1 MANLFSAT
9 QRPEVASATPP
20 ATKIL
25 GARDQNRYRGPDF
38 GEQLENAKRD
48 RPEPVA
54 RDRHSS
60 TSQPERHERRDSE
73 PRTQANNRD
82 DRAEHRREADRSE
95 QNSSRANE
103 ARDRT
108 DDDTRSQN
116 SDANADERESAG
128 DESNANS
135 QDTAQ
140 SQQTDDQADTSATD
154 ADGTTPVDAFA
165 DAVITALE
173 TEDALSAADTNIE
186 GDEILPVEGVVNT
199 TQSQT
204 DPALLGRT
212 ADAAA
217 VAQATSFVAASSGL
231 TQRPGELGAVIP
243 GTPMGQTAT
252 PTDQSNSE
260 PSALAGGDEF
270 LEGGTSKQEVQG
282 DRAFERALAA
292 RNALSPNEN
301 RGANAFQAASAVRG
315 DATAVDPATLPV
327 GSTPQGQSGAPSTVI
342 RMVPAA
348 TIGQASTVPVHTMAF
363 HIARN
368 IDNGVNRFEIRV
380 DPPELGRLDVT
391 MEVQSD
397 GKVRVHMVVERAE
410 ALDFL
415 QRDARALE
423 KALAD
428 AGLDADSDSVSF
440 SLEQNDQ
447 DANSGQNE
455 EFDATDTNGHGDDN
469 EPTEIPVSGTPRQ
482 YLSATGVDIRI

>member
-1 MANLFSAT
+1 MANLFTAT

-25 GARDQNRYRGPDF
+25 GARDQNRHRGPDF
-38 GEQLENAKRD
+38 GEQLENVKRD
-48 RPEPVA
+48 RPEPAA
-54 RDRHSS
+54 RDRRSAA
-60 TSQPERHERRDSE
+60 SQPERHERRDSE
-73 PRTQANNRD
+73 PRTRANDRD
-82 DRAEHRREADRSE
+82 DRAEHRREADRSD
-95 QNSSRANE
+95 QNSGRTNE
-103 ARDRT
+103 ARDRA

-116 SDANADERESAG
+116 SDASADERESAG
-128 DESNANS
+128 DESNTDS

-140 SQQTDDQADTSATD
+140 SQQTDEQTD
-154 ADGTTPVDAFA
+154 APATTVDGTTPVDAFA
-165 DAVITALE
+165 DAVDTVIE
-173 TEDALSAADTNIE
+173 TDGALSEADTNVE
-186 GDEILPVEGVVNT
+186 GDEILPVEGTANT

-212 ADAAA
+212 AGTPA
-217 VAQATSFVAASSGL
+217 VAHVSASLGL
-231 TQRPGELGAVIP
+231 TQRPGELGVAIP
-243 GTPMGQTAT
+243 GIPLGQNAA
-252 PTDQSNSE
+252 PTDQLSSE
-260 PSALAGGDEF
+260 PSALAGGDES
-270 LEGGTSKQEVQG
+270 LEGGASKQEVQG

-292 RNALSPNEN
+292 RNALAPNEN
-301 RGANAFQAASAVRG
+301 RGANAFQTAAAVRG
-315 DATAVDPATLPV
+315 GDTTAVDPATLPV
-327 GSTPQGQSGAPSTVI
+327 GSTPQGQAGAPSTVI

-348 TIGQASTVPVHTMAF
+348 TIGQAATVPVHTMAF

-380 DPPELGRLDVT
+380 DPPELGRIDVT

-423 KALAD
+423 KALSD
-428 AGLDADSDSVSF
+428 AGLDADTDSVSF

-447 DANSGQNE
+447 DANGNQNE
-455 EFDATDTNGHGDDN
+455 EFDATDQANGGDDH
-469 EPTEIPVSGTPRQ
+469 EPADIPASGTPRQ